1 MFSAVRQV
9 LARPA
14 SWWSSSKELVHKAA
28 DADNEAKDWAR
39 HALNHQ
45 ADAGILNK
53 TEAREA
59 KRALDS
65 DATSD
70 AVKHLGAH
78 VALSV
83 PLRFPFGSFARFLWA
98 LTFRLKAE
106 VLALVGRLPNR
117 QLHAARRVHS
127 AGVVV
132 AAGIPGIGT
141 FAYVLA
147 EPIRRNRPLLAGL
160 LDEVLRG
167 LPFGLYRSQH
177 LGVLTR
183 HLKSPA
189 SAADAGTG
197 PTTPPHGLILASGLM
212 CVISAVLLAATAMGT
227 FPPAGVSADNWASSL
242 LVLAG
247 VMGCATYW
255 LFWRLPRAEYRQDA
269 TLNFFRPMSGVFLI
283 VLGIDGALSI
293 SEEAASLVARLPLLT
308 SGVFE
313 LATMVVPLG
322 ILLSFFV
329 FHSPLMRHAPDSFC
343 LLVIAGALAGL
354 SLALKVLASES
365 EVAAIRDGLGLVI
378 GLAVFSAFAADLQ
391 RLRTAPRSERRTAS
405 RRGIAS
411 PGRC

>member
-1 MFSAVRQV
+1 
-9 LARPA
+9 
-14 SWWSSSKELVHKAA
+14 
-28 DADNEAKDWAR
+28 
-39 HALNHQ
+39 
-45 ADAGILNK
+45 
-53 TEAREA
+53 
-59 KRALDS
+59 
-65 DATSD
+65 
-70 AVKHLGAH
+70 
-78 VALSV
+78 
-83 PLRFPFGSFARFLWA
+83 
-98 LTFRLKAE
+98 
-106 VLALVGRLPNR
+106 
-117 QLHAARRVHS
+117 
-127 AGVVV
+127 VVV

-322 ILLSFFV
+322 ILLSFSV